1 MKCPG
6 DGEAQMLAHGETD
19 ELGQE
24 EVLVQAQNQVLERTQ
39 ERVLEQ
45 EQMWAPEQNQV
56 FVQAQNQ
63 VLEQKQ
69 MTAQVSE
76 QAQTPGGMRVSPG
89 DGVCE
94 CGKVTSDK
102 GEREL
107 VTSQRELLTSDK
119 GERELVTSQRE
130 LVISER
136 GMVTSEIA
144 IGLIPISFIAI
155 LLMVIT
161 SFMTAYLQA
170 QSVSY
175 AVARN
180 VAIGKSY
187 DASALEVSGANR
199 ASIEV
204 AGAGE
209 YVVVT
214 SSVEPFGVLG
224 WLDVRA
230 SSTISIP
237 LEPGVS
243 LP

>member
-6 DGEAQMLAHGETD
+6 DGGAQMLAHAETD
-19 ELGQE
+19 QPGQE
-24 EVLVQAQNQVLERTQ
+24 EVVGQTQ

-56 FVQAQNQ
+56 LGNAFE
-63 VLEQKQ
+63 L
-69 MTAQVSE
+69 VSE
-76 QAQTPGGMRVSPG
+76 QTQTPGGMCVSPG

-94 CGKVTSDK
+94 CGKVTS
-102 GEREL
+102 G
-107 VTSQRELLTSDK
+107 T
-119 GERELVTSQRE
+119 
-130 LVISER
+130 SER

>member
-1 MKCPG
+1 MNCPG
-6 DGEAQMLAHGETD
+6 DGEAQMLTHGETD

-24 EVLVQAQNQVLERTQ
+24 E
-39 ERVLEQ
+39 
-45 EQMWAPEQNQV
+45 V

-76 QAQTPGGMRVSPG
+76 QAQTPGGMCVSPG

-94 CGKVTSDK
+94 CGKVTSEK
-102 GEREL
+102 GERGM
-107 VTSQRELLTSDK
+107 VTSQ
-119 GERELVTSQRE
+119 RELVTSQRE

-214 SSVEPFGVLG
+214 ASVEPFGVLG